1 MSAHGPSRHFVA
13 MRNSVAIA
21 RGDPYVQPVA
31 RKEDRALSRDL
42 LTFAKAKR
50 KYDRNAVLMTG
61 IRMFG

>member
-1 MSAHGPSRHFVA
+1 MALEVRPAHEGRPRYVEA
-13 MRNSVAIA
+13 DT

-61 IRMFG
+61 TRMFG